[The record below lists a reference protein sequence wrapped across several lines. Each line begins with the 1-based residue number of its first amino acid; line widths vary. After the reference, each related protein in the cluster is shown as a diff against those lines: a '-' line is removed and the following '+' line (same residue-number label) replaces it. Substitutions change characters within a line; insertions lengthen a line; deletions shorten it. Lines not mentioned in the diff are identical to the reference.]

1 VQRGSTFCF
10 VVVVIVVVLV
20 VEESL
25 IKILDG
31 RASSSGLK
39 VQEDIPHHFKKG
51 MVCQFL
57 NGMACSRA
65 ISEAAR

>member
-1 VQRGSTFCF
+1 LTPFVQRGSTFCF

-25 IKILDG
+25 I
-31 RASSSGLK
+31 K